1 MEYIVIK
8 HFDSDRMY
16 LKGEKVTFPTHKAKY
31 LIENGYIAEPIKA
44 ELKEIKKKT
53 TRKRKTTK

>member
-1 MEYIVIK
+1 MNGMHK
-8 HFDSDRMY
+8 
-16 LKGEKVTFPTHKAKY
+16 KGEKHSYPTHVAKV
-31 LIENGYIAEPIKA
+31 LLEKNIIAEPIKA